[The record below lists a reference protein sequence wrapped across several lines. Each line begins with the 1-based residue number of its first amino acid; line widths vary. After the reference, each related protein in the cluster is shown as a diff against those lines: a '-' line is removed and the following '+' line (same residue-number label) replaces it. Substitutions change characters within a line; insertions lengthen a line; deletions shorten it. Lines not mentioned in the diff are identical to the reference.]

1 MTPEAKVLKSI
12 VAHLE
17 TLKKA
22 GRAVWWV
29 KLRAGP
35 WQQAGLP
42 DLLVVLGSLT
52 PSGAPLL
59 RSGRAIFMEVK
70 APGQKATPLQ
80 LETLRRIREAG
91 SVAEVVDSVDKARE
105 IIGE

>member
-1 MTPEAKVLKSI
+1 MTPESKVLKSI
-12 VAHLE
+12 VRYLE
-17 TLKKA
+17 TLKKE

-42 DLLVVLGSLT
+42 DLLVVLGTLT

-59 RSGRAIFMEVK
+59 RSGRAIFLEVK
-70 APGQKATPLQ
+70 APGQKATALQ
-80 LETLRRIREAG
+80 LETMRRIRESG
-91 SVAEVVDSVDKARE
+91 GVAEVVDSLDLAKE
-105 IIGE
+105 IIGW